1 MKIFIIGG
9 TGLLGSE
16 AVKQF
21 IKNGHH
27 VQSLA
32 LENTSSEDVF
42 LQQNNIIIGDY
53 LKLSDDD
60 FYNMFKGFDVF
71 IFASGIDERVNAP
84 FPIYDLYEK
93 YNIKP
98 LDRMLTQAKRAGVK
112 HAVVLG
118 SYFSHFNK
126 VYPRLKLTEHH
137 PYIKSRVDQQTL
149 ALSHSNDHFDVAVL
163 QIPYV
168 FGIQEGRAPVWMILV
183 DILLSQKK
191 KTYYT
196 KGGTAMVTSRQV
208 GEAIYG
214 AAMKNKGANA
224 YPLGYYNLTWKE
236 MLEIAHQALGFE
248 NRKIVTVPT
257 FLYKLYAMS
266 KTKEMKKNNID
277 PGLNLVKYANLQAK
291 KLFIDKQA
299 SIFLGVTDDDIHQAI
314 KDSVKLSKEILENK
328 HPNIIKMTVK

>member
-1 MKIFIIGG
+1 MKVFIVGG

-32 LENTSSEDVF
+32 LEKTSSEDVF
-42 LQQNNIIIGDY
+42 LKQNNIIIGDY
-53 LKLSDDD
+53 LSMSDDD

-71 IFASGIDERVNAP
+71 IFASGIDERINAP
-84 FPIYDLYEK
+84 FPIYDLYKK

-98 LDRMLTQAKRAGVK
+98 LDRMLIQAKRAGVR

-118 SYFSHFNK
+118 SYFTHFNTI
-126 VYPRLKLTEHH
+126 YPKLNLTKYH
-137 PYIKSRVDQQTL
+137 PYIRSRVDQQTI
-149 ALSHSNDHFDVAVL
+149 ALSHSDDNFDVAVL

-168 FGIQEGRAPVWMILV
+168 FGIQEGRAPVWTILV

-196 KGGTAMVTSRQV
+196 KGGTAMVTTRQV

-214 AAMKNKGANA
+214 AAMKNRGANV
-224 YPLGYYNLTWKE
+224 YPIGFYNLTWKE
-236 MLEIAHQALGFE
+236 MLEIAHEALGFK

-257 FLYKLYAMS
+257 ILYKLYAKS

-277 PGLNLVKYANLQAK
+277 PGLNLVKYANLQSK
-291 KLFIDKQA
+291 NLFIDKHT
-299 SIFLGVTDDDIHQAI
+299 SESLGVTDDDIKKAI

-328 HPNIIKMTVK
+328 HPNIIKMKVK